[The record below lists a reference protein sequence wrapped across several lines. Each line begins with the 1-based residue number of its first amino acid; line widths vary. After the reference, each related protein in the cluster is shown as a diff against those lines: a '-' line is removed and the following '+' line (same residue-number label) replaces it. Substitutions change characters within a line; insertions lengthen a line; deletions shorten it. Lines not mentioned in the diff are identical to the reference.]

1 MKRRNGW
8 KMRYVHRIQAQMAV
22 FVCLVLMDMIL
33 FGMVFIVALG
43 GGTVSDGVSGN
54 EGTGNRVSGDGVSG
68 GRSVWT
74 KVSSDGGTEAY
85 RVVALTFDDGP
96 NRRYTE
102 TLLDGLKE
110 RDVKVSFFLVG
121 ACIDGNEAIVER
133 MASEGHLIGVHCMQH
148 TDLTK
153 ESEADAI
160 RQLKE
165 TGEMI
170 MAVTGTWPEYVRP
183 PYGSWNERLG
193 DAVREELH
201 LTPAFWDVDSL
212 DWKLQNTGKIVK
224 KVVKDVENG
233 DIILLHDEF
242 GTSVEAAFQIID
254 NLMAKGYTF
263 VTIDELMVD

>member
-8 KMRYVHRIQAQMAV
+8 KMRHVHRIQAQMAV

-33 FGMVFIVALG
+33 FGMVFSVALG
-43 GGTVSDGVSGN
+43 GGMASDGVSGN
-54 EGTGNRVSGDGVSG
+54 EGTGNRVSS

-74 KVSSDGGTEAY
+74 KVSADGGTEAY
-85 RVVALTFDDGP
+85 RAVALTFDDGP
-96 NRRYTE
+96 NRMYTE

-110 RDVKVSFFLVG
+110 RDVKASFFLVG
-121 ACIDGNEAIVER
+121 ACIDGNESIVER
-133 MASEGHLIGVHCMQH
+133 MASDGHLIGVHCMQH

-201 LTPAFWDVDSL
+201 LTPTFWDVDSL

-242 GTSVEAAFQIID
+242 GTSVEATFQIID

>member
-1 MKRRNGW
+1 MFHSERKLRSGQKQWGVCRWECAQDARGFRR
-8 KMRYVHRIQAQMAV
+8 QL
-22 FVCLVLMDMIL
+22 LVLAGVVLVDVMLLGMAITVIL
-33 FGMVFIVALG
+33 G
-43 GGTVSDGVSGN
+43 DGAGWIWDHM
-54 EGTGNRVSGDGVSG
+54 EHEVSGDQALIDP
-68 GRSVWT
+68 
-74 KVSSDGGTEAY
+74 SSIQ
-85 RVVALTFDDGP
+85 RVAALTFDDGP
-96 NRRYTE
+96 NRVYTE
-102 TLLDGLKE
+102 KLLDGLKE
-110 RDVKVSFFLVG
+110 RDVKASFFLVG
-121 ACIDGNEAIVER
+121 ACMEGNEAIVER

-153 ESEADAI
+153 ESQGEAI

-165 TGEMI
+165 TGEKI
-170 MAVTGTWPEYVRP
+170 MTVTGVWPEYVRP
-183 PYGSWNERLG
+183 PYGSWNEQLG

-224 KVVKDVENG
+224 KVMNDVENG
-233 DIILLHDEF
+233 DVILLHDEF